1 MKFMLKILLLASM
14 TFLVACG
21 NSTPKCSDQETQN
34 LVLEIV
40 KEQLEKE
47 AMGFIDVSEVKYK
60 IENIRTTNYN
70 KQVDS
75 YECAADVKFEGLP
88 LSEGGPIT
96 YTVESTDDGKS
107 FYVSVSQ
114 LWE

>member
-1 MKFMLKILLLASM
+1 MKFMLKTLLLASM

-40 KEQLEKE
+40 KEHLDQQAKE
-47 AMGFIDVSEVKYK
+47 SMGFLDISSVKYR
-60 IENIRTTNYN
+60 IESIRTTNYN

-75 YECAADVKFEGLP
+75 YECAADLKF
-88 LSEGGPIT
+88 
-96 YTVESTDDGKS
+96 
-107 FYVSVSQ
+107 
-114 LWE
+114 